1 MTKSDVPEGTNPKIV
16 TVAQMVALEQ
26 ASQRHG
32 VSTDTL
38 MENAG
43 LAVAQAGRRLVGG
56 GIAAVPVL
64 VLVGP
69 GNNGADGLVAAR
81 HLQRWGAWVTAYLVT
96 NRPSPDPKM
105 DLALDYAVEMVGC
118 ADDPELSR
126 LDRLLCRS
134 RLVID
139 AVLGTGSSRPM
150 EGTVREVMLRLCQ
163 SRSWAAPPKL
173 VALDLPSGL
182 NGDSGAV
189 DPACPVVDL
198 TVALG
203 RPKAG
208 LLAFPGAAHV
218 GDLEIAGIGLPQ
230 DLAEDKQIH
239 LELLTP
245 GWVAKR
251 LPARPPDS
259 HKGTFGHALVVAGSR
274 NYVGAAFLAAQAAV
288 RVGAGLVT
296 LATPRSVYAIA
307 ASKLTEVIHLP
318 LPEDGDGRV
327 SAAGAQLIEENLSR
341 YDAMLVGCGLGLSPG
356 TADFLEQLLLTEAVR
371 PPSSG
376 QSPSAPVIIDA
387 DGLNNLSQLGEWW
400 RRLGRPAAVT
410 PHPGEMATLTGMA
423 TAELQ
428 QDRPGAARHWAS
440 LWGVTLAL
448 KGAHTAV
455 AEPGGIVRVSPFS
468 NPGLAS
474 GGTGDVLSGI
484 IVGLMAQGLSTNDA
498 TCCGVFLHGHEGESV
513 RQRLGDSG
521 MVASDL
527 LEGLP
532 ESLTRL
538 RQSGMG

>member
-1 MTKSDVPEGTNPKIV
+1 MTITNMLEEANLKIV
-16 TVAQMVALEQ
+16 TVEQMVAIEQ
-26 ASQRHG
+26 ASERHG

-64 VLVGP
+64 VLAGP

-81 HLQRWGAWVTAYLVT
+81 HLQRWGARVVAYLVT

-105 DLALDYAVEMVGC
+105 ELALGYGIEVVPC
-118 ADDPELSR
+118 ADDPDLSR
-126 LDRLLCRS
+126 LDLLLRRS

-139 AVLGTGSSRPM
+139 AVLGTGNSRPM
-150 EGTVREVMLRLCQ
+150 EGTVREVMLRV
-163 SRSWAAPPKL
+163 SGTRNWAAPPKL
-173 VALDLPSGL
+173 LALDLPSGL
-182 NGDSGAV
+182 NADSAAV
-189 DPACPVVDL
+189 DPACPVADL

-218 GDLEIAGIGLPQ
+218 GDLEIADIGLPQ
-230 DLAEDKQIH
+230 DLAEDQRIN

-245 GWVAKR
+245 GWVAQR
-251 LPARPPDS
+251 LPSRPLDS
-259 HKGTFGHALVVAGSR
+259 HKGTFGHALVVAGSK
-274 NYVGAAFLAAQAAV
+274 NYVGAAFLASQAAV

-296 LATPRSVYAIA
+296 LATPTSVYAIA

-327 SAAGAQLIEENLSR
+327 FAAGAQVIGENLGR
-341 YDAMLVGCGLGLSPG
+341 YDSMLVGCGLGWSSG
-356 TADFLEQLLLTEAVR
+356 TAEFLEQLLLTQS
-371 PPSSG
+371 PSG
-376 QSPSAPVIIDA
+376 QSSNAPVIVDA
-387 DGLNNLSQLGEWW
+387 DGLNNLSQFDGWW
-400 RRLGRPAAVT
+400 RRLERPAVVT
-410 PHPGEMATLTGMA
+410 PHPGEMATLTGTA

-428 QDRPGAARHWAS
+428 QDRAGSARHWAS
-440 LWGVTLAL
+440 LWSVTLAL
-448 KGAHTAV
+448 KGAYTAV
-455 AEPGGIVRVSPFS
+455 AEPGGIVRISPFS

-484 IVGLMAQGLSTNDA
+484 IVGFMAQGLSTVDA
-498 TCCGVFLHGHEGESV
+498 TCCGVFLHGYAGESV

-527 LEGLP
+527 LEALP
-532 ESLTRL
+532 ESINRL
-538 RQSGMG
+538 RHKGAG